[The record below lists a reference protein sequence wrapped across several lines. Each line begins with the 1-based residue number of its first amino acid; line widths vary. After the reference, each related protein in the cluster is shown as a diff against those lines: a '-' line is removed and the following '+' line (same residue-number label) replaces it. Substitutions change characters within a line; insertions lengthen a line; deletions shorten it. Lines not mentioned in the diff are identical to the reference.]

1 MALLTEFQVVG
12 TAGETVDGRTIEEQW
27 LTDIADQYD
36 LDIYQAQIN
45 ADHERW
51 FGNFGQVHEVRLG
64 KNKEGA
70 TTLEARLHP
79 NFRLIEMNRNGQRLF
94 TSMEITPNFRGK
106 GKAYLTGLAVTDD
119 PASIGTS
126 MLKFSNASVKAL
138 PQEIHFT
145 NPGEGT
151 ETESL
156 LKRILSAVTGNKNE
170 SFKNQPG
177 TEPDTNEQGTDMT
190 PEQFAQLTEQNEKII
205 SALGALAENHSQQP
219 DGTPDG
225 NQGDGNANT
234 VEEAP
239 ATVSAD
245 EFNSVKTE
253 LEGMKA
259 EFEKLKNKPAGEEQD
274 FTNDGDAQDIPFI

>member
-27 LTDIADQYD
+27 LTDIAEQYD

-64 KNKEGA
+64 KNKEGT

-156 LKRILSAVTGNKNE
+156 LKRILSALTGSKNE

-190 PEQFAQLTEQNEKII
+190 PEQFAELTEQNKQII
-205 SALGALAENHSQQP
+205 SALGTVAEKLSKQEPETQ
-219 DGTPDG
+219 
-225 NQGDGNANT
+225 
-234 VEEAP
+234 
-239 ATVSAD
+239 AD
-245 EFNSVKTE
+245 EPEGDNSEQTTVPAEDFNALKTE
-253 LEGMKA
+253 LADLKK
-259 EFEKLKNKPAGEEQD
+259 EFNTLKNTPAGDNED
-274 FTNDGDAQDIPFI
+274 LSNNGDNDAIEFI